1 MIPNTRSAV
10 AALTLAA
17 LAACTAADEPVS
29 GQAVAAAAESPQAA
43 APRMGTASAALQ
55 TGISTGAIT
64 RAPQRP
70 APVPPPAATGP
81 SIAALHTAASGAPG
95 PLIPEP
101 EPEAAPA
108 SASGQQAAARPAA
121 PAPAAAAEPAGPG
134 PADTAEGRRL
144 FNAYSCG
151 ACHVLA
157 DAEGSG
163 HVGPAL
169 DGNRALTRDY
179 VINVVTNGR
188 GAMPGFGG
196 QLSDEEIALLAA
208 YIVQVRK

>member
-55 TGISTGAIT
+55 TGVSTGTIT
-64 RAPQRP
+64 RAPQGG

-81 SIAALHTAASGAPG
+81 SIAALHAAASGVPG
-95 PLIPEP
+95 PLIPESEP
-101 EPEAAPA
+101 EAEAAPA
-108 SASGQQAAARPAA
+108 PAPQAARPAA
-121 PAPAAAAEPAGPG
+121 PAPAPAAQAAGLSA
-134 PADTAEGRRL
+134 ADTAEGRGL
-144 FNAYSCG
+144 VNAYYCG

-157 DAEGSG
+157 DAVGTG
-163 HVGPAL
+163 QVGPAL
-169 DGNRALTRDY
+169 DGNRALTREY
-179 VINVVTNGR
+179 VIDIVTNGR

-196 QLSDEEIALLAA
+196 QLSDEEIALLAS